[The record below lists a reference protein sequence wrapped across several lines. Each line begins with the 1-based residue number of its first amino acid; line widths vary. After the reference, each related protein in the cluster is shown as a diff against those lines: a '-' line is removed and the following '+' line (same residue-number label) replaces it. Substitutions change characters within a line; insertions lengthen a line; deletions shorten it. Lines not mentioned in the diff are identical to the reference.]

1 MFTTKG
7 LASESL
13 LVHDRPAVRRHRRRP
28 CLGSDRPVSRVRQR
42 CHHRRPECRA
52 GRVGVAARSHTYLSG
67 GPSGYHLALKT
78 TVWIECGR
86 EVISTDEE
94 PATKEYC
101 PPRGVGRDHLAATL
115 DPDGGLQG

>member
-52 GRVGVAARSHTYLSG
+52 GRVGVAARSHTHLSG
-67 GPSGYHLALKT
+67 GAPGYHPALKT
-78 TVWIECGR
+78 PGWIECGR
-86 EVISTDEE
+86 EGISTDEKT
-94 PATKEYC
+94 ATKGGW
-101 PPRGVGRDHLAATL
+101 PPRGGWVSSTTPTL
-115 DPDGGLQG
+115 PSW